1 MEIHSIKRLHRAQ
14 QLINPSVNS
23 YKAQNNQ
30 RQMAYVLYKDFL
42 NEFSPPWENHSLD

>member
-14 QLINPSVNS
+14 QLINLIVNS

-30 RQMAYVLYKDFL
+30 RQMAYVLNKYFL
-42 NEFSPPWENHSLD
+42 NFFPLGEQLCLD